1 MKILVT
7 LILALCM
14 APLPSST
21 IKMQWDEDRKLTWAD
36 FKGTPDAGDSF
47 VASTNSGISFS
58 FSYKVKSGKMTMDY
72 DVQCNFYPELS
83 WYKADLVTDYILK
96 HEQTHFDIS
105 ELYARKLRKAM
116 EETSFSNNPK
126 EEVNAL
132 YQKNETARQQMQ
144 TKFDFET
151 DHSKNEPVEIQW
163 RRFVAKELKKYERW
177 KS

>member
-1 MKILVT
+1 M
-7 LILALCM
+7 
-14 APLPSST
+14 PLEGDAV
-21 IKMQWDEDRKLTWAD
+21 KMQWNEDRQLTWND
-36 FKGTPDAGDSF
+36 FKGVPDMGDSY

-58 FSYKVKSGKMTMDY
+58 FSYKVKDGTMTMDY
-72 DVQCNFYPELS
+72 EVLCNFYPEQS
-83 WYKADLVTDYILK
+83 WYKSDLVTPYILK

-126 EEVNAL
+126 EEVNTL
-132 YQKNETARQQMQ
+132 YQNIEAARRKLQ